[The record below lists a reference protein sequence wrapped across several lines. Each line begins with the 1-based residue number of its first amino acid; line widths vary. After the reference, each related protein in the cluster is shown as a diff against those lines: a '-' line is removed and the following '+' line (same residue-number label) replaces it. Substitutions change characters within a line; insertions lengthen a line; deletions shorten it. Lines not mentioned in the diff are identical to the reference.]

1 MELSFSINSD
11 EAAALGGSYQAAHV
25 TKLFRVKTIWVRD
38 GALEPIEVRFEREV
52 DPDENDGLSVKE
64 VKRTLFQVMNP
75 YPQKKAI
82 TFNRFQDDF
91 NFSLVIGKELHHKT
105 TLKGVKEAMEEY
117 ADAEA
122 KGVKAHFRMDDS
134 GIIRLESAEATFQKE
149 VMPEPTTEE
158 KKKTDAPDIDKGTL
172 DNLKEKFADFFNGEN
187 SSEEDAKKVLEE
199 LQKGM
204 KKDKDTETDK
214 EPEESEESN
223 DDTTTGNE
231 KTESEGSEKE
241 AEEQANE
248 SEKSAED
255 KEDGKQEET
264 NEGDAKEEKA
274 EDTKEEEKKEAEP
287 PKPVLKTFSKSLE
300 FDQENHHVK
309 VIDDET
315 KKAIYDQLKALDEV
329 EAAQRLLVESQN
341 DLESFIYDKQ
351 DKLHLE
357 GYTEYLSDEKRDELS
372 AVFSEASDWLWD
384 VEDPTAITYQD
395 KLAELKKATKDWSKR
410 VEESQKRPEVIDNL
424 KKLFTA
430 TKTII
435 YDDFKNKTGEG
446 LALSQ
451 DDIHAIS
458 EKLEKTED
466 WLAEELEKQDD
477 LPLYE
482 TPSLKSS
489 DVEVKGRV
497 LSKAV
502 DDLIKKVRLW
512 RPPKPT
518 ETPKPEKTET
528 KEEEEKTEANNE
540 EESEDKEDE
549 STDNENKEDSQEPD
563 PVEDTEKASEP
574 ETTEEPEVTHDAGE
588 L

>member
-1 MELSFSINSD
+1 M
-11 EAAALGGSYQAAHV
+11 G
-25 TKLFRVKTIWVRD
+25 
-38 GALEPIEVRFEREV
+38 
-52 DPDENDGLSVKE
+52 
-64 VKRTLFQVMNP
+64 
-75 YPQKKAI
+75 
-82 TFNRFQDDF
+82 
-91 NFSLVIGKELHHKT
+91 
-105 TLKGVKEAMEEY
+105 
-117 ADAEA
+117 
-122 KGVKAHFRMDDS
+122 
-134 GIIRLESAEATFQKE
+134 
-149 VMPEPTTEE
+149 
-158 KKKTDAPDIDKGTL
+158 
-172 DNLKEKFADFFNGEN
+172 
-187 SSEEDAKKVLEE
+187 
-199 LQKGM
+199 
-204 KKDKDTETDK
+204 
-214 EPEESEESN
+214 
-223 DDTTTGNE
+223 
-231 KTESEGSEKE
+231 
-241 AEEQANE
+241 
-248 SEKSAED
+248 
-255 KEDGKQEET
+255 
-264 NEGDAKEEKA
+264 
-274 EDTKEEEKKEAEP
+274 
-287 PKPVLKTFSKSLE
+287 
-300 FDQENHHVK
+300 
-309 VIDDET
+309 
-315 KKAIYDQLKALDEV
+315 
-329 EAAQRLLVESQN
+329 
-341 DLESFIYDKQ
+341 
-351 DKLHLE
+351 
-357 GYTEYLSDEKRDELS
+357 EYLSDEKRDELS

-410 VEESQKRPEVIDNL
+410 VDESQKRPEVIDNL

-518 ETPKPEKTET
+518 EAPKPEKTET
-528 KEEEEKTEANNE
+528 
-540 EESEDKEDE
+540 KEDE

-574 ETTEEPEVTHDAGE
+574 ETT
-588 L
+588 